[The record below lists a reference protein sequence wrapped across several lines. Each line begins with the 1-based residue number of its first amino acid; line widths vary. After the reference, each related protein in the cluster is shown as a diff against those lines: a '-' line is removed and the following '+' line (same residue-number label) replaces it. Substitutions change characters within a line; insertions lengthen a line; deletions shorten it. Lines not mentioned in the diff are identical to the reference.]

1 VVPWGSADGLEVDAV
16 INATPVGMA
25 PHADAMP
32 IDLARLRTRVVFEM
46 VYYPPQT
53 RFLAE
58 ARSRG
63 MTTISGLEML
73 VAQGGRQF
81 EIWTGQAAPRALM
94 EQAIRQALNH
104 PASL

>member
-1 VVPWGSADGLEVDAV
+1 
-16 INATPVGMA
+16 
-25 PHADAMP
+25 
-32 IDLARLRTRVVFEM
+32 
-46 VYYPPQT
+46 
-53 RFLAE
+53 
-58 ARSRG
+58 